1 VYVNLYT
8 AIQFILYY
16 VSVKYLG
23 VRINDYDRRNRR
35 NQVRFLLEMVEIY
48 FLFHMLALKKAVGL
62 IEFILNQFT
71 GKRID
76 IYY

>member
-1 VYVNLYT
+1 VYVNLYA

-23 VRINDYDRRNRR
+23 VRIKDYDSRNRR

-48 FLFHMLALKKAVGL
+48 FLFHMLALKKAGGL
-62 IEFILNQFT
+62 IEFILNLF
-71 GKRID
+71 
-76 IYY
+76 